1 MSRFLIHF
9 QKKGHSVKP
18 MIVRM
23 RIVVVVLVVASQLSI
38 SRALLY
44 HYGAQRGSKLK
55 HTHTHTHTHT
65 HSSDRLIEM
74 FIFPTIHGVCL
85 CVFFYLRVYSL
96 TRTDHLHFTK
106 RTSIL
111 SYRILFFFLF
121 QKLVLAL
128 CWCQIPFAAV
138 RLFKF

>member
-65 HSSDRLIEM
+65 LERLI
-74 FIFPTIHGVCL
+74 
-85 CVFFYLRVYSL
+85 
-96 TRTDHLHFTK
+96 D
-106 RTSIL
+106 
-111 SYRILFFFLF
+111 
-121 QKLVLAL
+121 
-128 CWCQIPFAAV
+128 
-138 RLFKF
+138 